1 MKHHKGKEEKSTSCA
16 KQQRAPALSL
26 IHISPRA
33 RGRLAALLAVL
44 MGIDLVFFLVGTFS

>member
-1 MKHHKGKEEKSTSCA
+1 MEEMTPLDRGLA
-16 KQQRAPALSL
+16 AL
-26 IHISPRA
+26 SPRA